1 MKLEDF
7 LLALLLVF
15 CLSCLVQAQEKE
27 TSDLPNLAE
36 KETLDSQILEIEE
49 HPIATKLKSMDKR
62 LKVKL
67 ESGETLTGDLIW
79 IDQTFFS
86 VSKSGSIYQV
96 AYEDVLDVEKG
107 RYSFRERLRRR
118 ARGAGKVALKAGE
131 TSLYV
136 GVTVAVISS
145 PQITIPAIVGISHIG
160 WGGW

>member
-1 MKLEDF
+1 MKVEDF

-15 CLSCLVQAQEKE
+15 CLSCFVQAQEKE
-27 TSDLPNLAE
+27 TSDLATLTE

-62 LKVKL
+62 LKVTF
-67 ESGETLTGDLIW
+67 ESGKTITGDLVW
-79 IDQTFFS
+79 IDQTFFNI
-86 VSKSGSIYQV
+86 SKSGTMQQI
-96 AYEDVLDVEKG
+96 AYEEVLNVEKG
-107 RYSFRERLRRR
+107 GYSFRERLRRR
-118 ARGAGKVALKAGE
+118 AKRVGKVALKVGE

-136 GVTVAVISS
+136 GVTAAVISS